1 MLLLGNDVLGNLN
14 KQATSQKSLGLAF
27 WRIVIAAGIVVI
39 IMGAINL
46 FAVSIPP
53 SLNNK
58 ASLLTCTRA
67 TSSVIPRSASQHDK
81 SALTELWLST
91 KSTSKASRRSKLSNL
106 AGETLYHPTTRAQ
119 QPPSRR
125 LHSHRD
131 RDPPSHHP
139 STTSRPPFTV
149 TKTSSRQRRRLRYRI
164 LHIIRQCIRTGYK
177 RERSTWQYLGET
189 ASCIAHESFAAA
201 KIFVQ
206 EKRNDILMIQRS
218 NYCIREP
225 VPFLYLP

>member
-1 MLLLGNDVLGNLN
+1 MLLLGNEVLGNLN

-39 IMGAINL
+39 IMGTINL

-81 SALTELWLST
+81 SALTELWPST
-91 KSTSKASRRSKLSNL
+91 KSTLKASRRSKLSNL
-106 AGETLYHPTTRAQ
+106 AGETLYRPTTRAL

-206 EKRNDILMIQRS
+206 EKRND
-218 NYCIREP
+218 
-225 VPFLYLP
+225 F